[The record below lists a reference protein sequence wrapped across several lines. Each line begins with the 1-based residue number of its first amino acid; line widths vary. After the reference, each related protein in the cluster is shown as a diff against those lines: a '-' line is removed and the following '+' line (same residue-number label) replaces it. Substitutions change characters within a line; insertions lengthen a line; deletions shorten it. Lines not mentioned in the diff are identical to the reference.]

1 MLYMSKKKQ
10 NRNGT
15 TETVRVPNE
24 LVDMVR
30 DLAKAKGISTN
41 EQYREIM
48 REWIELKRKKI

>member
-1 MLYMSKKKQ
+1 MTKKSKK

-24 LVDMVR
+24 VVDLVR
-30 DLAKAKGISTN
+30 ALAKARNISTN

-48 REWIELKRKKI
+48 REWIEYRKQK

>member
-1 MLYMSKKKQ
+1 MSKKKQ

-24 LVDMVR
+24 FVDLVR
-30 DLAKAKGISTN
+30 ALAKARKITTN

-48 REWIELKRKKI
+48 REWIEYRRMK